1 MSIINGFLKIIYLRA
16 RARAGGGTEGE
27 GEAEA
32 ESVPSA
38 QPIDAGLDP
47 GTLRSRPKQEADA

>member
-16 RARAGGGTEGE
+16 RAQAGGGTEGE
-27 GEAEA
+27 GEAE
-32 ESVPSA
+32 SMPSA

-47 GTLRSRPKQEADA
+47 GTLRSPPKQEADA